1 MARDHAVVRTSPD
14 AVAFRPDTRAQ
25 LLDVA
30 ERLFAERGIDAVS
43 LSEILAT
50 AGQRNKSAIY
60 YHFDNKEGLISA
72 IAERRSHALNER
84 RSQLIEE
91 VRTAGDVSNVHA
103 IARTLVMPL
112 AELLDDPGNYYL
124 GFLARYHLDRSRRQ
138 LVESVDPQVTSSYRA
153 AGRLLRSVAGL
164 PNVDFDTRYGLILDM
179 IFTALAGRQAAE
191 RTNSQ
196 RLPGRRVFIDNLV
209 ECVAGAF
216 GRPTAG

>member
-1 MARDHAVVRTSPD
+1 MAHDHAVAPTSPES
-14 AVAFRPDTRAQ
+14 VASRPDTRAQ

-43 LSEILAT
+43 LSEILET

-60 YHFDNKEGLISA
+60 YHFGSKEGLIAA

-84 RSQLIEE
+84 RSQLLEE
-91 VRTAGDVSNVHA
+91 VRTAHIGSDVHA
-103 IARTLVMPL
+103 VARTLVMPL
-112 AELLDDPGNYYL
+112 AELLDDAGNHYL

-138 LVESVDPQVTSSYRA
+138 LIESVDPQVTSSYRA
-153 AGRLLRSVAGL
+153 AGRLLRSAAGL
-164 PNVDFDTRYGLILDM
+164 PNVDFDTRYGLVLDM

-191 RTNSQ
+191 RANS
-196 RLPGRRVFIDNLV
+196 RRPSRRGFIDNLI

-216 GRPTAG
+216 TRPTAG